1 MGDEE
6 HSSDKFSYGRVLTL
20 VVVGTGLE
28 FANKLPFSNTETNV
42 HTENVMQI
50 L

>member
-28 FANKLPFSNTETNV
+28 FANKLPFSNTETNF
-42 HTENVMQI
+42 HTENVMHI